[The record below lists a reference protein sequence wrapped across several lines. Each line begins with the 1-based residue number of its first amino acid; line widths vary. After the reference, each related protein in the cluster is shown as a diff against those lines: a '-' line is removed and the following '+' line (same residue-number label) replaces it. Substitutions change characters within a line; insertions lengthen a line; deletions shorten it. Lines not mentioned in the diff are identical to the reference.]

1 MRSSCESAGG
11 SAGLDFGA
19 TRDLSALVIVYQ
31 DGACVFHVKPF
42 CWLPG
47 DLREHS
53 EQDHAPY
60 VEWAKL
66 GFIAPIGESTDPAV
80 IAHKIA
86 AINGQNHIASLAF
99 DRWRI
104 NDLKRELDAI
114 GCHVLLEPHG
124 QGFKDMSPAVDIVE
138 RLVVQK
144 KLRHGAHPV
153 PQWCAA
159 NAVVTRDPAGG
170 RKFDKAKSS
179 GRIDAL
185 VALAMALSLALLRAA
200 EPIDI
205 EALIG

>member
-1 MRSSCESAGG
+1 
-11 SAGLDFGA
+11 
-19 TRDLSALVIVYQ
+19 LVIVYQ

-66 GFIAPIGESTDPAV
+66 GFIAPIGESTNPAV

-159 NAVVTRDPAGG
+159 DAVVTRDPAGG
-170 RKFDKAKSS
+170 RKFDKAKKGLGGLTRWWRSRWRSPWRFSGPQSQSISRPSS
-179 GRIDAL
+179 VDA
-185 VALAMALSLALLRAA
+185 RAGGFSR
-200 EPIDI
+200 PPYV
-205 EALIG
+205 

>member
-1 MRSSCESAGG
+1 MLLNCWRQAMWSVPCVEILSTSGRLSMPQNDRAHR
-11 SAGLDFGA
+11 
-19 TRDLSALVIVYQ
+19 TR
-31 DGACVFHVKPF
+31 
-42 CWLPG
+42 PG
-47 DLREHS
+47 TRS

-60 VEWAKL
+60 SAWQKL
-66 GFIAPIGESTDPAV
+66 GFITPIGPTTDPRAV
-80 IAHKIA
+80 AYKIA
-86 AINGQNHIASLAF
+86 ELNGQNKIMSLAL

-114 GCHVLLEPHG
+114 GCHVPLEPHG
-124 QGFKDMSPAVDIVE
+124 QGYKEMSPAVDIVE

-153 PQWCAA
+153 LQWCAA

-170 RKFDKAKSS
+170 RKFDKAKST

-200 EPIDI
+200 KPIDI

>member
-1 MRSSCESAGG
+1 VLASN
-11 SAGLDFGA
+11 AGLDLGA
-19 TRDLSALVIVYQ
+19 TRDLSALVIVYP
-31 DGACVFHVKPF
+31 DGAGVFHVKPF

-47 DLREHS
+47 DLRERS

-66 GFIAPIGESTDPAV
+66 GFIAPIGETTDPAV
-80 IAHKIA
+80 IARKIA
-86 AINGQNHIASLAF
+86 ELNGQNHILSLAF

-114 GCHVLLEPHG
+114 GCNVLLEPHG
-124 QGFKDMSPAVDIVE
+124 QAVDIVE
-138 RLVVQK
+138 RLIIQR

-153 PQWCAA
+153 LQWCAA
-159 NAVVTRDPAGG
+159 NAVVTRDPAVG

-185 VALAMALSLALLRAA
+185 VAMAMALSLALLRATK
-200 EPIDI
+200 PIDI